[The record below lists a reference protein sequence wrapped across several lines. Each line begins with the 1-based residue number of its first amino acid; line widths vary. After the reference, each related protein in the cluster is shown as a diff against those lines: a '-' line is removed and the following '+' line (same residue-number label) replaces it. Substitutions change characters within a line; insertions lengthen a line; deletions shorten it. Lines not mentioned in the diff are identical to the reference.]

1 MTIFSM
7 LFGAGVLLTTE
18 RWEARGVKPRRIH
31 FRRMWGLLLFGLIHG
46 YLLWDGDI
54 LFWYAVC
61 GMIVYMFRNRPPG
74 VLISTGLALIAFVP
88 ILLFCFGISFEY
100 WPPDVAKDFTSNWN
114 PSAEKIAE
122 QLATYRGSYID
133 QLSDRAEETFSTQT
147 LGFLFWGIWRVT
159 GLMLLGMAL
168 LKLGVISGKGAPGLY
183 WTLVATALLVGVP
196 AILFGIARNIQG
208 GWEMEQALFYT
219 SNYNYWGSLLVAL
232 GWISAVMLAFKNSA
246 LPGIARRLAAVGQ
259 MAFSNY
265 IGHTLICTFIFY
277 GIGLG
282 LYGKLERVEQ
292 MAIMAAI
299 WALQL
304 IVSPMWLAR
313 YRFGPLEWL
322 WRSLTYQKA
331 QPMRRVDQ
339 PD

>member
-1 MTIFSM
+1 
-7 LFGAGVLLTTE
+7 L
-18 RWEARGVKPRRIH
+18 
-31 FRRMWGLLLFGLIHG
+31 
-46 YLLWDGDI
+46 
-54 LFWYAVC
+54 
-61 GMIVYMFRNRPPG
+61 N
-74 VLISTGLALIAFVP
+74 TG
-88 ILLFCFGISFEY
+88 
-100 WPPDVAKDFTSNWN
+100 
-114 PSAEKIAE
+114 
-122 QLATYRGSYID
+122 R
-133 QLSDRAEETFSTQT
+133 
-147 LGFLFWGIWRVT
+147 FLFWGIWRVT

-196 AILFGIARNIQG
+196 AILFGFARNIQG

-219 SNYNYWGSLLVAL
+219 SNYNYWGSL
-232 GWISAVMLAFKNSA
+232 
-246 LPGIARRLAAVGQ
+246 VGQ